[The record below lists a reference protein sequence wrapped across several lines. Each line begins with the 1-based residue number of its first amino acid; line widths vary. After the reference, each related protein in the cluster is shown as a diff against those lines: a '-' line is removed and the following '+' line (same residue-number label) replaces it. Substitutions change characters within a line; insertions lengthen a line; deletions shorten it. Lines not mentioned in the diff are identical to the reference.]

1 MGNRI
6 ELKINGVDVD
16 DTTPTGAEIVK
27 WAERDKI
34 AKAGLGHY
42 RNCGAVTPKK
52 ILKIYGGNCENC
64 NYE

>member
-34 AKAGLGHY
+34 AKEGKTEKITVEYYG
-42 RNCGAVTPKK
+42 KK
-52 ILKIYGGNCENC
+52 YNIQGR
-64 NYE
+64 